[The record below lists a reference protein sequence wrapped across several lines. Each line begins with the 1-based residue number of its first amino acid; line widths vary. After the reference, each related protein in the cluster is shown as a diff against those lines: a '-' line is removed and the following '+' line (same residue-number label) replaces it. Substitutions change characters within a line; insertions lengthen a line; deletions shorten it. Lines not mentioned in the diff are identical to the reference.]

1 MHDPFEAA
9 RLDMVATQ
17 IAARG
22 VTDERVL
29 AAMRTVKRH
38 EFVDAHQ
45 RAFAYEDRP
54 LPIGF
59 GQTISQPYIV
69 ALMTHLL
76 DVQPHHRVL
85 EIGAG
90 CGYQTAILCGL
101 AKRVFAVERVAE
113 LCVLARENLRRAGL
127 ANFALRCGDG
137 TQGWPEHAPFDR
149 VLVAACSPEIPP
161 ALLEQLAPGGKLIA
175 PVGGREYQELTL
187 AVKDMHGTLSYSKH
201 GAVSFVPL
209 VAGSANG

>member
-1 MHDPFEAA
+1 MHDSFEAE

-22 VTDERVL
+22 ITDERVL
-29 AAMRTVKRH
+29 AALRAVKRH

-69 ALMTHLL
+69 ALMSHLL

-113 LCVLARENLRRAGL
+113 LCVLARENLRRAGF
-127 ANFALRCGDG
+127 ANFMLRCGDG

-187 AVKDMHGTLSYSKH
+187 AVKDLQGALSYSKH